1 MISLVEHHVKKAY
14 IEALEELKAKGAIS
28 EEKLQEAESHSN
40 IDDMAQQAAEQGTDV
55 EGNPVAQVS
64 DNKILKLA
72 TLAMVVK
79 RLPQNKQN
87 AVLSKL
93 SPDDAMIIQEYS
105 RMDGL
110 EEKIDQNVTLKCL
123 KEIKETLPDVKKVNP
138 DKVFNKLRSVVS
150 GAAPARVAALM
161 STERSGIKNYV
172 TGALE
177 GRNLKLAPRVS
188 EVVCKYLEEKLT

>member
-1 MISLVEHHVKKAY
+1 
-14 IEALEELKAKGAIS
+14 
-28 EEKLQEAESHSN
+28 
-40 IDDMAQQAAEQGTDV
+40 
-55 EGNPVAQVS
+55 
-64 DNKILKLA
+64 
-72 TLAMVVK
+72 MVVK

-150 GAAPARVAALM
+150 GSAPARVPRLLV
-161 STERSGIKNYV
+161 RKGI
-172 TGALE
+172 T
-177 GRNLKLAPRVS
+177 
-188 EVVCKYLEEKLT
+188 